1 MNKKII
7 SINKTIRTSEMWDP
21 LKTSSSTMTTAT
33 TILGLLKSL
42 MSSLLKVD
50 KKFILNLRLL
60 IKTKERCSLM
70 PSALKISKIM
80 KT

>member
-1 MNKKII
+1 M
-7 SINKTIRTSEMWDP
+7 M
-21 LKTSSSTMTTAT
+21 TAT
-33 TILGLLKSL
+33 TIQGLLKSL

-80 KT
+80 KI